1 MSLKY
6 TLFCFACFACILDTS
21 YGQKSVASTST
32 SQVEVPVITVNDDP
46 SIDLESQLP
55 PLENLIEIAINN
67 SPYLKYDSV
76 LITSGE
82 MDVTLAK
89 RRWQNNVSGFA
100 NYAAGNQRFFINNV
114 GSSDQQGN
122 VINGYRYGVNV
133 TLPLSEITTRR
144 LRINKEKAQLQT
156 LGFKKDQTE
165 MELRRQVIVEYNN
178 LIAAQRILKIRTS
191 ARENALVVQQMADK
205 QFKEGT
211 TSLEDYSNVSYL
223 TVGAESDYELA
234 RSNFSALYK
243 QFEELVGV
251 DISNLIKKK

>member
-1 MSLKY
+1 
-6 TLFCFACFACILDTS
+6 
-21 YGQKSVASTST
+21 
-32 SQVEVPVITVNDDP
+32 
-46 SIDLESQLP
+46 
-55 PLENLIEIAINN
+55 
-67 SPYLKYDSV
+67 
-76 LITSGE
+76 
-82 MDVTLAK
+82 
-89 RRWQNNVSGFA
+89 
-100 NYAAGNQRFFINNV
+100 
-114 GSSDQQGN
+114 
-122 VINGYRYGVNV
+122 
-133 TLPLSEITTRR
+133 PLSEITTRR

-251 DISNLIKKK
+251 DISNLIKTV